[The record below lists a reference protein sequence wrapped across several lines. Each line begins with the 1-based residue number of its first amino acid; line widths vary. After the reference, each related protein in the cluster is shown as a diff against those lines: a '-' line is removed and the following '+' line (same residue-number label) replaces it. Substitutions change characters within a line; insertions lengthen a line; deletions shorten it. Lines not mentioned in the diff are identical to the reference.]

1 ILDHLLDQLL
11 LVHAL
16 VHLACAVWTTV
27 TYPSPETA
35 QTYRRAISFPAS
47 LPVTLRT
54 SGKAPPTLG
63 RINLRQCTRVHWM
76 ASWSRWKGWPKVGS
90 AGSNRIRKKE

>member
-1 ILDHLLDQLL
+1 MLDHLLDQLL

-27 TYPSPETA
+27 TYPRPETA
-35 QTYRRAISFPAS
+35 QTCKRAISCPAS

-63 RINLRQCTRVHWM
+63 RINLLSAPHFSGWHHGLGGKVDQSL
-76 ASWSRWKGWPKVGS
+76 ASLDLKGSKRRS
-90 AGSNRIRKKE
+90 